1 MTPATVPSE
10 TPEAPAATPVAQ
22 TKPAVFGPET
32 VQQLT
37 NLAAINLATAVQ
49 SALPQSVSDM
59 LRGPDKDSAA
69 CAWLEQAGMDFVF
82 VSGYDGF
89 YGMPRDMTTL
99 PRESWEQT
107 DPSQVAG
114 SLHDTGQDVPAK
126 FGDSS
131 RLNNATNFTYG
142 FKTRDGSVGLLQI
155 TAFNNNPPGVTIRYK
170 LFQPTTNLT
179 VTAAGQ
185 PSDELREKL
194 AVRLEAATSISDV
207 NEKDQA
213 LTAIVNDAAKAGEVE
228 ITKQA
233 LGSIG
238 NQAGRDE
245 ATHQAALELAKR
257 GLQKPA
263 VELAREIY
271 NSTTRDQALSELAQ

>member
-1 MTPATVPSE
+1 
-10 TPEAPAATPVAQ
+10 
-22 TKPAVFGPET
+22 
-32 VQQLT
+32 
-37 NLAAINLATAVQ
+37 
-49 SALPQSVSDM
+49 
-59 LRGPDKDSAA
+59 
-69 CAWLEQAGMDFVF
+69 MDFVF

-89 YGMPRDMTTL
+89 YGMARDMATL
-99 PRESWEQT
+99 PLESWQQIE
-107 DPSQVAG
+107 PGQVAG
-114 SLHDTGQDVPAK
+114 SLHDNGQDVPAK

-155 TAFNNNPPGVTIRYK
+155 TAFNDNPPGVTVRYK
-170 LFQPTTNLT
+170 LFQPLTNLI
-179 VTAAGQ
+179 VSAAGQ
-185 PSDELREKL
+185 TRDALSQKL

-213 LTAIVNDAAKAGEVE
+213 LTAIVKDAAKAGEVE

-233 LGSIG
+233 LESISE
-238 NQAGRDE
+238 QAGRDE

-263 VELAREIY
+263 VELARQI
-271 NSTTRDQALSELAQ
+271 SDATTRDQALSELAQ